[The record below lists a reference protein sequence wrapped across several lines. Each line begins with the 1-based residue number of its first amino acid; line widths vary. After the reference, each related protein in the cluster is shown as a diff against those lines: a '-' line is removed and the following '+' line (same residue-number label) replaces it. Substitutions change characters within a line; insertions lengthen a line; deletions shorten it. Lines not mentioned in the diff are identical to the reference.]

1 MYRVGFPGWKV
12 AARLGV
18 PLVVRVAVVKDDEAG
33 VLVATSPDLRG
44 LVVESPTREEL
55 LTSLFE
61 CTEMLLE
68 DMLHKPLKTRLWRHG
83 MVAFWPHERVLQP
96 SDSRAQ
102 AARLFF
108 FQAKRFPPDLDERNH
123 LSHRFHELRISLH
136 C

>member
-68 DMLHKPLKTRLWRHG
+68 DMLHKPLKTPPMAAWDG
-83 MVAFWPHERVLQP
+83 RVL
-96 SDSRAQ
+96 
-102 AARLFF
+102 AA
-108 FQAKRFPPDLDERNH
+108 
-123 LSHRFHELRISLH
+123 
-136 C
+136 

>member
-55 LTSLFE
+55 LTSIFE

-68 DMLHKPLKTRLWRHG
+68 GMLHKPLKTPPMAAWDG
-83 MVAFWPHERVLQP
+83 RVL
-96 SDSRAQ
+96 
-102 AARLFF
+102 AA
-108 FQAKRFPPDLDERNH
+108 
-123 LSHRFHELRISLH
+123 
-136 C
+136 